1 MCVCVRMCVCCAI
14 QSGSLDAHVHRPL
27 SSNSPLLLAIIPFH
41 TLSIPK
47 TVVHRNQQQT
57 LAFLPIISPPLF
69 FITQRSPPLSQ
80 SKLSPAEIWIINVW
94 LIKEKGGNR
103 EREREG
109 ERDSDREKWLVE
121 TSEKMT
127 PLQESIDQF
136 LSKGDVRHEI
146 TWQFEH

>member
-1 MCVCVRMCVCCAI
+1 MA
-14 QSGSLDAHVHRPL
+14 
-27 SSNSPLLLAIIPFH
+27 N
-41 TLSIPK
+41 K
-47 TVVHRNQQQT
+47 
-57 LAFLPIISPPLF
+57 
-69 FITQRSPPLSQ
+69 
-80 SKLSPAEIWIINVW
+80 
-94 LIKEKGGNR
+94 KEGGKR
-103 EREREG
+103 ERDG

>member
-1 MCVCVRMCVCCAI
+1 MNYKCMANKR
-14 QSGSLDAHVHRPL
+14 
-27 SSNSPLLLAIIPFH
+27 
-41 TLSIPK
+41 
-47 TVVHRNQQQT
+47 
-57 LAFLPIISPPLF
+57 
-69 FITQRSPPLSQ
+69 
-80 SKLSPAEIWIINVW
+80 E
-94 LIKEKGGNR
+94 GG

-109 ERDSDREKWLVE
+109 ERDRDREKWLVE